1 MKNIFLLCSV
11 LFILSGFIGCTE
23 EPNSVGNTLIDEKDK
38 FLLFNDS
45 LSTVSDTTFTV
56 ALVNGF
62 GSSMLVG
69 KTSDAEAKTLLKFD
83 YSTILD
89 SLRTAT
95 FDTAYLR
102 ITVNYTWNT
111 PPSQCEIHEVLSP
124 WSYNSVTKDSLPS
137 LQIGTS
143 VAGTISDSLSYSKE
157 IYVKLDTS
165 IVRKWIAAYLDTSKP
180 RFQGFALQIK
190 TGSVSTGFSGIY
202 PMNTSS
208 TVAPLLRIKFTSKS
222 GRRDS
227 LDFYS
232 GQSTFL
238 ATGNYTTQPSIEI
251 RGGVGIRSRMRFTF
265 SDNLK
270 RTISDTLNP
279 KPTVNNALLELTQNS
294 TASQLGVGTA
304 DTIVATL
311 GIKATSQAPDTS
323 NTQIYV
329 YGKRNGTSTTNP
341 VYVFDV
347 TSIAQRWISGINEN
361 EGIVLRTAA
370 DNSSVDRMVFF
381 SSKDKNVDA
390 SKRPKLYLMY
400 SKK

>member
-1 MKNIFLLCSV
+1 MKNIFLLCSA
-11 LFILSGFIGCTE
+11 LFILSCFIGCTE
-23 EPNSVGNTLIDEKDK
+23 EPNSVGNNLIDDKDK
-38 FLLFNDS
+38 FLLRKDS
-45 LSTVSDTTFTV
+45 LTAVSDTTFNV
-56 ALVNGF
+56 AVVNGY

-89 SLRTAT
+89 SLKTAT

-102 ITVNYTWNT
+102 ITVNYTWKT

-124 WSYNSVTKDSLPS
+124 WSYNSITKDSLPS
-137 LQIGTS
+137 LQIGTG
-143 VAGTISDSLSYSKE
+143 VVGTISDTLSYSKE
-157 IYVKLDTS
+157 TYVKLDTT
-165 IVRKWIAAYLDTSKP
+165 IVRKWIATYLDSSKP
-180 RFQGFALQIK
+180 RFQGFALQMK
-190 TGSVSTGFSGIY
+190 SGSSSSGFSGIY

-208 TVAPLLRIKFTSKS
+208 TVAPLLRIKYTSKS

-227 LDFYS
+227 LDFYA

-238 ATGNYTTQPSIEI
+238 ATVNYTPQQSSIEI
-251 RGGVGIRSRMRFTF
+251 RGGVAIRSRVRFAF
-265 SDNLK
+265 SDSLK
-270 RTISDTLNP
+270 QS
-279 KPTVNNALLELTQNS
+279 KPTINNALLELTQYN
-294 TASQLGVGTA
+294 TPSQLGVGTA
-304 DTIVATL
+304 DTIIATL

-323 NTQIYV
+323 NTSIYV
-329 YGKRNGTSTTNP
+329 YGKRKDGPSTTNP
-341 VYVFDV
+341 VYIFDV
-347 TSIAQRWISGINEN
+347 TKIAQIWVNDTAKTHIQN

-381 SSKDKNVDA
+381 SSKDADV